1 MEKKLYIVMVG
12 LPARGKTT
20 VAAKIKENLEKENIR
35 VRIFNNGDVRRR
47 MLQQNTSHAGF
58 YDPCNQENCDL
69 REKISLINIQESKNY
84 LAGGGQIAIL
94 DATNASAKRRETLRE
109 HLTDHPI
116 IFVECVNEDPELLQA
131 SIIRKT
137 KMAEFAHL
145 TFDEA
150 FRSFEE
156 RIAYYKSIYSP
167 LSHKDN
173 SITIDTL
180 NNRIVRENVGA
191 VIPYYP
197 RIRDLLVSDW
207 VKNLYLVRHGQTYY
221 NLEMRIGG
229 DSELT
234 DIGQR
239 QAHSLAEHFRGTP
252 IPYIFTSTKIR
263 TKQMATPIS
272 ADQSGHCTVISL
284 PEFDEIDAGVCEH
297 MTYQDISQTM
307 PNAYSERSKDKY
319 NFIYEQGEGYVTLK
333 ERVYRGIKKALYLS
347 GNSDNIMVIGHQA
360 VNRMILSH
368 FLFRRTEDVP
378 YIYIP
383 QDKYFHIVSTQTR
396 KVFELQS
403 FLEEECLSCKL

>member
-1 MEKKLYIVMVG
+1 MDKKLYIVMVG

-47 MLQQNTSHAGF
+47 MLQENTSHAGF
-58 YDPCNQENCDL
+58 YNPSNIEGHSV
-69 REKISLINIQESKNY
+69 REKIAMINIEEARHY
-84 LAGGGQIAIL
+84 LSSRGQIAIL
-94 DATNASAKRRETLRE
+94 DATNASAKRRQTLRE

-116 IFVECVNEDPELLQA
+116 IFVECINEDRELLQA

-150 FRSFEE
+150 YRSFEE
-156 RIAYYKSIYSP
+156 RISYYESIYSP

-180 NNRIVRENVGA
+180 NNRIIRENVGV

-207 VKNLYLVRHGQTYY
+207 VKNLFLVRHGQTHY
-221 NLEMRIGG
+221 NLDMRLGG
-229 DSELT
+229 NSELT
-234 DIGQR
+234 ETGHA
-239 QAHSLAEHFRGTP
+239 QARALADHFKGTP

-263 TKQMATPIS
+263 TKQMGTPIS

-297 MTYQDISQTM
+297 MTYQEILEQM
-307 PNAYSERSKDKY
+307 PEAYAARSRDKY
-319 NFIYEQGEGYVTLK
+319 NFIYEKGEGYVTLK
-333 ERVYRGIKKALYLS
+333 DRVYRGIKKALYLS

-383 QDKYFHIVSTQTR
+383 QDKYFHITSTQTR
-396 KVFELQS
+396 KVFELKS
-403 FLEEECLSCKL
+403 FLADRCFSCPL